1 MENWKKLGKN
11 IKNLKDFYPS
21 LTRGNDEHLIMKKSF
36 EDELYSDKFLI
47 RPDDMSF
54 VDFIEKL
61 VIIDF
66 FFENFIND
74 NFIKFQNFPFSG
86 KHTTAWMSGF
96 CNLFSLWDHYTKLYK
111 EKIDQ
116 FSVYNKD
123 YKNYFNQFN
132 YIDNNDKESED
143 EEDLDK
149 NTQKYQ
155 KQMENPAKDEI
166 LKELNSKKPLEVD
179 NIIDTRK
186 NPFKSLKK
194 K

>member
-1 MENWKKLGKN
+1 MRL
-11 IKNLKDFYPS
+11 
-21 LTRGNDEHLIMKKSF
+21 
-36 EDELYSDKFLI
+36 
-47 RPDDMSF
+47 
-54 VDFIEKL
+54 
-61 VIIDF
+61 
-66 FFENFIND
+66 
-74 NFIKFQNFPFSG
+74 
-86 KHTTAWMSGF
+86 
-96 CNLFSLWDHYTKLYK
+96 
-111 EKIDQ
+111 
-116 FSVYNKD
+116 
-123 YKNYFNQFN
+123 YFNQFN